1 MLPMRITG
9 AGGAELSDGWAS
21 GPHAHVGMS
30 VPASLPAVPRAGDDE
45 DRLGGTSALADA

>member
-30 VPASLPAVPRAGDDE
+30 VPASLPARGTAGDDE